1 MRREENGFL
10 LALGVFAQV
19 FHEQAPVAG
28 VEPHREVVEY
38 EQLGIL
44 RQDEPERHL
53 GTLAAG
59 HARNTLPRR
68 HAELLHQAVVGVAVP
83 ARIELRIETFDL
95 LDGHEGV
102 LHMPFDEQGDA
113 RPRPGRHRADVFAED
128 QALAGTGPEVTAQ
141 DVDRGG
147 LTGAVLTQKS
157 EDPPARNLET
167 QVFIDQPLP
176 VIMGQVAAFDY
187 GIRHGKVSS

>member
-1 MRREENGFL
+1 MR
-10 LALGVFAQV
+10 
-19 FHEQAPVAG
+19 
-28 VEPHREVVEY
+28 
-38 EQLGIL
+38 
-44 RQDEPERHL
+44 
-53 GTLAAG
+53 T
-59 HARNTLPRR
+59 
-68 HAELLHQAVVGVAVP
+68 
-83 ARIELRIETFDL
+83 
-95 LDGHEGV
+95 
-102 LHMPFDEQGDA
+102 
-113 RPRPGRHRADVFAED
+113 PRPDTVDVYKRQD